1 VQLSEVK
8 SAREQVK
15 AALAKV
21 SSAEASAKLAE
32 YDKQAAA
39 LAGVTV
45 PGFFGTPLT
54 GKQPENFSTLN
65 QRFGQLLAIA
75 DAADAAPTTTTEA
88 VARELGVALK
98 ETSGRWSV
106 IKKTD
111 VAALNEML
119 DKQKVGRIDPERK
132 SEEVPSSDV
141 DGDDEP

>member
-1 VQLSEVK
+1 
-8 SAREQVK
+8 
-15 AALAKV
+15 
-21 SSAEASAKLAE
+21 
-32 YDKQAAA
+32 
-39 LAGVTV
+39 V

-65 QRFGQLLAIA
+65 QRFGQVLAIA
-75 DAADAAPTTTTEA
+75 DAVDAAPTTTTEA
-88 VARELGVALK
+88 VARELGAALK

-132 SEEVPSSDV
+132 SEEVPSSEV